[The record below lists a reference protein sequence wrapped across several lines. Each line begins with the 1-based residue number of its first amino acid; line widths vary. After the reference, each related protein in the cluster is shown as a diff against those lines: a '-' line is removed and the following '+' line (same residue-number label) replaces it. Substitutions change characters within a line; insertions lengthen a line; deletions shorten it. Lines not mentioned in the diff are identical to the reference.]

1 MKINRDNYEAFL
13 LDLQEGQLS
22 ADEEKHLHDFLLL
35 NPDCDIRMND
45 MTPWTLE
52 ESGLVYPERE
62 LLKKQIPSAFTPLS
76 EHNFDLFSIAR
87 MEGDLTAQQEESHQA
102 MLVAEPEKQEEW
114 KRWQQSKLLAE
125 KVVFEGKANLK
136 RNSRRK
142 MSTIWLRVASAA
154 AAVAL
159 LVALLRMEPPLPMQ
173 ELTTESSAETNTVQA
188 AESKTEQA
196 IEAIEEPVQN
206 LPVQELPVQ
215 ASTRANTPS
224 LFSVKRGHER
234 PLESQVLSEVP
245 VMDDLQARALPIA
258 AHFSEAPAVL
268 ALAVPDRIEVL
279 DTPPVQIHL
288 SSLSVK
294 QLADVDLQ
302 EVFDDYTAD
311 RELSLWTVANAGI
324 KGINKITGSDISL
337 LASRDDEGEVSGF
350 SLKSKRLS
358 VTRPLARRE

>member
-13 LDLQEGQLS
+13 LDLQEGRLS

-45 MTPWTLE
+45 MTSWTLE
-52 ESGLVYPERE
+52 ESRLVYPETE

-102 MLVAEPEKQEEW
+102 MLAAEPEKQEEW
-114 KRWQQSKLLAE
+114 KRWQQSRLLAE

-136 RNSRRK
+136 HSGRRK

-159 LVALLRMEPPLPMQ
+159 LVALLRMEPLLPKQ
-173 ELTTESSAETNTVQA
+173 ELATESPAETNTVQA
-188 AESKTEQA
+188 SESFTEQGTVT
-196 IEAIEEPVQN
+196 IEDPVQN
-206 LPVQELPVQ
+206 LPAQEFPVQ
-215 ASTRANTPS
+215 ARTKANTPS

-234 PLESQVLSEVP
+234 PLEAQIEAKDP
-245 VMDDLQARALPIA
+245 VRDDLRARALPIA
-258 AHFSEAPAVL
+258 AHFSVPQAML
-268 ALAVPDRIEVL
+268 ALAVPDRIEAL
-279 DTPPVQIHL
+279 DTPPVRIHL
-288 SSLSVK
+288 SSLSVE
-294 QLADVDLQ
+294 QLADMDLQ
-302 EVFDDYTAD
+302 EMFDDYTAE
-311 RELSLWTVANAGI
+311 REFSLWTVANVGI
-324 KGINKITGSDISL
+324 KGINKITGSDILL
-337 LASRDDEGEVSGF
+337 LASHDDEGEISGF

-358 VTRPLARRE
+358 VTRPLARNE